1 MEDKCVT
8 KTPLDVEQTKWKER
22 KPIILN
28 NWYKLKL
35 SGLSNDSLEIKFIPN
50 KGMGVFAKKDFKQN
64 DVIEYCYS
72 IVYDWRSK
80 YQRDST
86 ISRYA
91 FNASSGCNCQNCRQH
106 GHIQMQPLGYGSIYN
121 SADKAEDRN
130 AQYYI
135 YLKERLIAFEAVKD
149 INKGE
154 EILTWFGQG
163 YYDSWITNL
172 GDKNKANKL
181 VDSI

>member
-1 MEDKCVT
+1 MEDKCVIEA
-8 KTPLDVEQTKWKER
+8 PPDVEQIKWKER
-22 KPIILN
+22 RLILLN
-28 NWYKLKL
+28 NWHKVKLNG
-35 SGLSNDSLEIKFIPN
+35 SSNDGLEIKFVPN

-86 ISRYA
+86 ISRY
-91 FNASSGCNCQNCRQH
+91 SYSISCNCKDCKEH
-106 GHIQMQPLGYGSIYN
+106 GILKIQPLGYGSIYN
-121 SADKAEDRN
+121 SADEAKDRN

-135 YLKERLIAFEAVKD
+135 YLKERLTAFEAVKD

-172 GDKNKANKL
+172 GNKNNANKL

>member
-1 MEDKCVT
+1 MQDKCVIEA
-8 KTPLDVEQTKWKER
+8 PPDVEQIKWKER
-22 KPIILN
+22 RLILLN
-28 NWYKLKL
+28 NWHKVKLNG
-35 SGLSNDSLEIKFIPN
+35 SSNDSLEIKFVPN

-64 DVIEYCYS
+64 DVVEYCYS

-86 ISRYA
+86 TTRYSYGIA
-91 FNASSGCNCQNCRQH
+91 CNCKTCKEH
-106 GHIQMQPLGYGSIYN
+106 GTLKIQPLGYGSIYN
-121 SADKAEDRN
+121 SADKVEDRN

-154 EILTWFGQG
+154 EILTWFGQP
-163 YYDSWITNL
+163 YYDFWITNL
-172 GDKNKANKL
+172 GDKNNANKL
-181 VDSI
+181 IDSI